1 MGRQKMQAEAA
12 QEDAEKSAELAAI
25 ADEANPRQPGTA
37 APISYDPEAYRQ
49 DIAVDVFRAL
59 VHGIRIEVKH
69 TDVPADVAER
79 MLELHAKLML
89 KAEQAGIIPGKVET
103 I

>member
-1 MGRQKMQAEAA
+1 MAPNTLP
-12 QEDAEKSAELAAI
+12 DATI
-25 ADEANPRQPGTA
+25 D
-37 APISYDPEAYRQ
+37 PIAYRQ

-79 MLELHAKLML
+79 MLDLHAKLML
-89 KAEQAGIIPGKVET
+89 KAEQAGIIPAAEFKPLLG
-103 I
+103 